1 MKQTLRNQLTNIVF
15 VVLIVAAALAIYLL
29 SRSGSG
35 AVTPTTTPGATE
47 TATPTP
53 PEADTQKSSTRGVP
67 ESVFTT
73 YLATNEVFS
82 ADKSRR
88 DSREYTL
95 TYGDSPSM
103 EANLRYE
110 VLEGNLSS
118 IEIVFPLLEE
128 YKSKAKTDIEKY
140 LYKTAQEQQLALQDT
155 LFAILSDL
163 LPACDAKDE
172 LQLSS
177 IRYWVEQ
184 SMLLKKVGSDFEDT
198 LEGYHFLAYRSQGD
212 VQQELICVFYLT

>member
-15 VVLIVAAALAIYLL
+15 LVLIVAAALAIYLL
-29 SRSGSG
+29 SRSDSG
-35 AVTPTTTPGATE
+35 AVAPTATPGAAKA
-47 TATPTP
+47 ATPTP
-53 PEADTQKSSTRGVP
+53 AETDAKKSSSRGVP
-67 ESVFTT
+67 ESVFKT

-88 DSREYTL
+88 NSREYAL
-95 TYGDSPSM
+95 TYGDSPNI
-103 EANLRYE
+103 EATLRYE
-110 VLEGNLSS
+110 VLDGNLSS
-118 IEIVFPLLEE
+118 IEIDFPLLEE
-128 YKSKAKTDIEKY
+128 YKNKGKTDIEKY
-140 LYKTAQEQQLALQDT
+140 LYKTAQEQQLALQDA
-155 LFAILSDL
+155 LSAILNDL

-184 SMLLKKVGSDFEDT
+184 AMLLKKVGSDFEDT

-212 VQQELICVFYLT
+212 AQQELICIFYLT

>member
-15 VVLIVAAALAIYLL
+15 VVFIVAAALAIYLL
-29 SRSGSG
+29 SRSDSG
-35 AVTPTTTPGATE
+35 AVAPTTTPGVTE

-53 PEADTQKSSTRGVP
+53 TETDTQKSSTRGVP

-88 DSREYTL
+88 NSREYAL
-95 TYGDSPSM
+95 SYGDSPNI
-103 EANLRYE
+103 EATLRYE

-128 YKSKAKTDIEKY
+128 YKNEGKTDIEKY
-140 LYKTAQEQQLALQDT
+140 LYKTAQEQQLALQDA
-155 LFAILSDL
+155 LSAILGSL
-163 LPACDAKDE
+163 LPACDAEDE

-212 VQQELICVFYLT
+212 TQQELICIFYLT